1 MSVASKFWRTTVG
14 LLEVSPAPSKVA
26 LVWGLLSKH
35 KHSDELVG
43 PLYQAENYLT
53 RFLLKSNKVKE
64 SCNTPSL
71 WRMLLWLYHRRCFKN
86 QEEYYRTISK
96 YTKPTDQLEPLKG
109 LLFRSLQDSPGT
121 KALIMDTLKY
131 YCNNPVGVEFSG
143 PCQKSLQELM
153 VEKEDIGEDAIDE
166 DEFID
171 SSNASGLLSSENKV
185 YEYYGSQ
192 WVKKHG
198 LDATRELSYPSAALP
213 ELSKFNFY
221 HQKLAYQYTYLNN
234 HQYPGSVIPFPY
246 QRLSSPIYYNQFP
259 ITIYNPT
266 SNPIN
271 PVLYSNPILHST
283 QKVPSQSYPPKLYA
297 GSPTP
302 IVTPYYLFSKCA
314 GLEDFPQTISKLA
327 AQFSSLDEDNNGL
340 LSQEEWERDILKQI
354 EKTNSGI
361 NNLFVNSV
369 FNLVDKDGNSAMDFT
384 ELLQAVEMEGVNK
397 DGEINQIEFELFW
410 LKIQVSG
417 GNPLVIPEMES
428 SNSILDDS
436 KIMDIAFKLLD
447 LDGSNQITYTEF
459 LQLDL
464 DRDGMVGFLEFYY
477 FLSRLALEDGVNG
490 VGENDDEN
498 LYILQWLKEAKKLPL
513 KMLKLSFITF
523 DQADLDF
530 NGGLDSLEYLRLKE
544 GVIVAYSQE
553 SHKLLFD
560 LNDMNGDGFITIEEE
575 EALLKFAETEEEEEE
590 ESTSFVKFGPYTNEN
605 HDQKAEPRLMLRSDT
620 NGDGKISKAEYIA
633 QSEANI
639 KCHINQNNIQL
650 ISDVLSFD
658 MTITF

>member
-1 MSVASKFWRTTVG
+1 MKKQIFILIITIFILDVVSAKNSTRDASD
-14 LLEVSPAPSKVA
+14 SKSSS
-26 LVWGLLSKH
+26 SKN
-35 KHSDELVG
+35 KEKNKDRLPNRKGS
-43 PLYQAENYLT
+43 LT
-53 RFLLKSNKVKE
+53 RDSIFEELLNDKAGPPRKKRV
-64 SCNTPSL
+64 
-71 WRMLLWLYHRRCFKN
+71 
-86 QEEYYRTISK
+86 RTISQ
-96 YTKPTDQLEPLKG
+96 PIEP
-109 LLFRSLQDSPGT
+109 
-121 KALIMDTLKY
+121 
-131 YCNNPVGVEFSG
+131 
-143 PCQKSLQELM
+143 
-153 VEKEDIGEDAIDE
+153 
-166 DEFID
+166 
-171 SSNASGLLSSENKV
+171 
-185 YEYYGSQ
+185 
-192 WVKKHG
+192 
-198 LDATRELSYPSAALP
+198 SYPSVALP
-213 ELSKFNFY
+213 ELSKFHFY
-221 HQKLAYQYTYLNN
+221 PQKSAYQYTYLNN

-246 QRLSSPIYYNQFP
+246 QRLSLPIYYNQFP
-259 ITIYNPT
+259 IPIYNPT

-271 PVLYSNPILHST
+271 PALHYTPILHST
-283 QKVPSQSYPPKLYA
+283 QNVPSQSYQPTLYA
-297 GSPTP
+297 GSQIP

-417 GNPLVIPEMES
+417 GNPLVIPETES
-428 SNSILDDS
+428 SNSVLDDS

-464 DRDGMVGFLEFYY
+464 DRDGMVGFLEFHY

-490 VGENDDEN
+490 VGESDDEN

-544 GVIVAYSQE
+544 GVIVAYSEE

-575 EALLKFAETEEEEEE
+575 EALLKFAETEEEQEEQ
-590 ESTSFVKFGPYTNEN
+590 STSFVKFGPYRNEN
-605 HDQKAEPRLMLRSDT
+605 YDQKAEPRLMLRSDT
-620 NGDGKISKAEYIA
+620 NGDGKISKEEYIA